1 MLNAQRNNGDLMI
14 SYAVYFTDKIMEEC
28 GRIFEDTLDEF
39 CSLETITKRFD
50 EWRTRE
56 KDSYN
61 NAYVDMF
68 LPRLAGCIV
77 RWHLLQAAW
86 NPLEQEVTLIN
97 KTKWFET
104 LTQYDMQSE
113 VKEKDQH
120 PLVISKTLEIAVV
133 PLVVEVRLHVLT
145 MFHIF

>member
-1 MLNAQRNNGDLMI
+1 MLVRTSTLFHTQFFIYSA
-14 SYAVYFTDKIMEEC
+14 DKIMEEC
-28 GRIFEDTLDEF
+28 GRLFEDTLDEF
-39 CSLETITKRFD
+39 SSLETITKRFD

-61 NAYVDMF
+61 NAYVEMF

-104 LTQYDMQSE
+104 LAQYDVHSE
-113 VKEKDQH
+113 VKEKDKN
-120 PLVISKTLEIAVV
+120 PLIISKTLEIAVV
-133 PLVVEVRLHVLT
+133 PVVVEVRLHMIIMLLT
-145 MFHIF
+145 V